1 MSISNKWFNWDTLK
15 AGSLSKKE
23 FDAFLY
29 LALKTKDPEVRM
41 KIIRKLEEG
50 KRDYYAESRTQKN
63 KKTTQSD
70 S

>member
-1 MSISNKWFNWDTLK
+1 M
-15 AGSLSKKE
+15 SLSKKE